1 MLNLCI
7 RLIAFV
13 FPKLHKKRSIFL
25 VLHVIYSNFHQFSWK
40 KENKKPH
47 TGFQLKKKKEISPS
61 DLKNSHGCQSKGF
74 PFLLDAIGGVKPEGW
89 NLLEEIRKGVSDEAL
104 VCQVAE
110 AVQRRQVAATDG
122 WGDVF
127 CFLFFARKKSS
138 NVARDRGD

>member
-1 MLNLCI
+1 MSSTVTFI
-7 RLIAFV
+7 SF
-13 FPKLHKKRSIFL
+13 HGKKRTKNL
-25 VLHVIYSNFHQFSWK
+25 TPDSNF
-40 KENKKPH
+40 
-47 TGFQLKKKKEISPS
+47 KKKKEISPS